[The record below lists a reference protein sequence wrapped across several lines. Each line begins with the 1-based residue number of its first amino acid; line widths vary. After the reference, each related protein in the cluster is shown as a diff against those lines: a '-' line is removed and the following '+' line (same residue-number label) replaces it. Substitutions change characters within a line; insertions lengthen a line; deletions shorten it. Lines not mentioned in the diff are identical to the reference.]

1 MGRAY
6 RWPVDAF
13 GWCGPAP
20 TVTLSLIG
28 VNGDAP
34 TRLRSRYSSL
44 LDEGRPV
51 ALVVC
56 ATRRLDLEHGG
67 RTVPWH

>member
-13 GWCGPAP
+13 AWCGPAP

-51 ALVVC
+51 AVVVC
-56 ATRRLDLEHGG
+56 ATP
-67 RTVPWH
+67 VA